1 MVIERKVLL
10 ESNKAKSREE
20 KEKFQKGRKVQVKVQ
35 YRDGIYL
42 TPISILFDWIHLAY
56 LPNPLV

>member
-20 KEKFQKGRKVQVKVQ
+20 KEKAKPKQAQLQTKCKWENKIKFEN
-35 YRDGIYL
+35 D
-42 TPISILFDWIHLAY
+42 LATF
-56 LPNPLV
+56 